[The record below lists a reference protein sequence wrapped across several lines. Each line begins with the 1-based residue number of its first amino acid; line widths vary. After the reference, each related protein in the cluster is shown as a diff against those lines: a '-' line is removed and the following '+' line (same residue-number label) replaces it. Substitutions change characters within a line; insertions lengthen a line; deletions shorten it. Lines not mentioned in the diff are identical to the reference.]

1 MAPMT
6 AACMTYAGIGPRT
19 FALLVDALVFAP
31 VLAIF
36 IILFD
41 RLQTVPAMLVY
52 MGYGALGGAYD
63 IYFLTRWGQTLGKM
77 AAKIRVARLGGG
89 VITFRHA
96 LLRNSVDITLW
107 LVQAVSIAYLLVSW
121 PEPEWSAM
129 SMADQRRRLAERGP
143 FGGNFELISY
153 LWIGSELIVLL
164 FNKKRRALHDFIAG
178 TVVVRI
184 EAEK

>member
-1 MAPMT
+1 
-6 AACMTYAGIGPRT
+6 
-19 FALLVDALVFAP
+19 
-31 VLAIF
+31 
-36 IILFD
+36 
-41 RLQTVPAMLVY
+41 
-52 MGYGALGGAYD
+52 
-63 IYFLTRWGQTLGKM
+63 M
-77 AAKIRVARLGGG
+77 AANIRVARLGGG

-107 LVQAVSIAYLLVSW
+107 MVQAVSIAYLLVSW

-143 FGGNFELISY
+143 FGGYFELISY